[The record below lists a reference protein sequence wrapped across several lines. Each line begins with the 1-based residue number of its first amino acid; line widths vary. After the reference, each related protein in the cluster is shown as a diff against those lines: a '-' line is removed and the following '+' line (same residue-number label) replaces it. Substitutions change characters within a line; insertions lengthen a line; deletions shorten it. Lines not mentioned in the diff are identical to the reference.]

1 VRIACILTV
10 FPSMSE
16 TFVFSDLRAL
26 REAGHELGLLYFL
39 DRPISVWQPDALR
52 LRDCVI
58 RGGPLVSWGVLR
70 DLLAFLFRRPLAL
83 LGTLGWIALR
93 GGDNW
98 RGRAKTL
105 LILPKCVQFAADCRR
120 WKADQV
126 HATWANHAAVAA
138 MVTKR
143 LAGIPFSMSAH
154 AGQDVFRDPVMLKE
168 KVAGAEFVAVC
179 NRSAF
184 ERLREIAGPDSQGK
198 IHHIS
203 HGVDIE
209 RFRRP
214 ARRDRG
220 HPPRLLFVGRLQ
232 YGKGVPYL
240 IEAADLLR
248 SAGRDFHLDLVGEG
262 PEAGEIRSSIERKGL
277 GDRVSLRG
285 AAGHEEVAGHF
296 ARADVLIL
304 SSEVR
309 HDGGREGLSN
319 VVLEAMASGVPVV
332 ATRVSSIEEAV
343 EDQVSGLLVPQKNPA
358 ALAAAVGR
366 LLDDPGLA
374 ERMAQIA
381 RRVVEERFDRRS
393 CAHSFAA
400 LFGHRPA

>member
-16 TFVFSDLRAL
+16 TFVFADLRAL
-26 REAGHELGLLYFL
+26 QEAGHELGLLHFL
-39 DRPISVWQPDALR
+39 DRPVSVWQPDALR
-52 LRDCVI
+52 LRDCVV
-58 RGGPLVSWGVLR
+58 RGGPLLSWSVLR
-70 DLLAFLFRRPLAL
+70 DVLAFLLRRPLAL

-93 GGDNW
+93 GGENF

-120 WKADQV
+120 WKAEHV

-138 MVTKR
+138 LVTRR
-143 LAGIPFSMSAH
+143 LTGIPYSMSAH

-179 NRSAF
+179 NRSAY
-184 ERLREIAGPDSQGK
+184 ERLREISGPDSRDK

-209 RFRRP
+209 RFRPP
-214 ARRDRG
+214 ARRDRQ
-220 HPPRLLFVGRLQ
+220 HPPLLLFLGRLQ

-248 SAGRDFHLDLVGEG
+248 ASGRDFHLDLVGEG
-262 PEAGEIRSSIERKGL
+262 PEADEVRSSIERKGL

-285 AAGHEEVAGHF
+285 PAGHEEVAGHF
-296 ARADVLIL
+296 VRADVLVL
-304 SSEVR
+304 PSEIR
-309 HDGGREGLSN
+309 PDGGREGLSN
-319 VVLEAMASGVPVV
+319 AVLEAMASGVPVV
-332 ATRVSSIEEAV
+332 ATRISSIEEAV
-343 EDQVSGLLVPQKNPA
+343 EDQVSGLLVPQKDPA

-366 LLDDPGLA
+366 LLDDPALA
-374 ERMAQIA
+374 ERIAQSA
-381 RRVVEERFDRRS
+381 RRVVEEERFDRRS
-393 CAHSFAA
+393 CAVRFAA
-400 LFGHRPA
+400 LFRD